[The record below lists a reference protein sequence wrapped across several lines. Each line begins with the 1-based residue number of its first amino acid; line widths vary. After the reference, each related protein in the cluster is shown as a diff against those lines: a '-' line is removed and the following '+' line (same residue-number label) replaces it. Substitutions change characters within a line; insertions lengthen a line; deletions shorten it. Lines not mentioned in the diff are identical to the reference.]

1 MSIPFLAFGVAV
13 IIASPHTPPAVVEAV
28 DVAPVWAGHPVG
40 FCLYTHADRQ
50 FVAYYD
56 AERHMTVAVRSL
68 GKTDWHT
75 VVLPESIVW
84 DSHNYITMAVDD
96 RGFIHLSGNMHVVP
110 LVYFRTTKPL
120 DVDTFERAPMVGE
133 RENRMT
139 YPVFMRGTDNELI
152 FTYRDGHS
160 GNGDQIYNVYD
171 LETQTWRRLLD
182 QPLTSGQGKMNAYL
196 HGPVRGPDGNWH
208 LCWVWRNHGGCETN
222 HDLSY
227 ARSAD
232 LVHWQTGAGTPLT
245 LPITLEN
252 ADVVDPVPV
261 KGGMIN
267 GNAKLG
273 FDSKRRPVISYH
285 KYDDAGNTQI
295 YNARL
300 EDGAWRIYQTTDWD
314 YRWDFSGGGSI
325 VFEVGLSG
333 VSVHDD
339 GALKQSYHNPKDG
352 SANWLLDEDTLK
364 PLQKLQLPPGYPPEL
379 SKVTSDFPGM
389 HIRRAGDSGRCD
401 EPGAWYVLQ
410 WETLRQNRDHP
421 REGPLPPPFM
431 LKVYKLRRAG

>member
-1 MSIPFLAFGVAV
+1 M
-13 IIASPHTPPAVVEAV
+13 IASPDAPPAVVEAV

-40 FCLYTHADRQ
+40 FCLYTHGDRQ

-56 AERHMTVAVRSL
+56 AERHMTVAVRTL
-68 GKTDWHT
+68 GQTHWHK
-75 VVLPESIVW
+75 VVLPESVVW

-171 LETQTWRRLLD
+171 IDTQTWRPLLD

-227 ARSAD
+227 ARSPD
-232 LVHWQTGAGTPLT
+232 LLHWQTGAGTPLT
-245 LPITLEN
+245 LPITIEN
-252 ADVVDPVPV
+252 VDVVDPVPV

-273 FDSKRRPVISYH
+273 FDSQRRPVISYH
-285 KYDDAGNTQI
+285 KYDDTGNTQI

-300 EDGAWRIYQTTDWD
+300 ENGEWRVYQTTGWD
-314 YRWDFSGGGSI
+314 YRWDFNGGGAI

-333 VSVHDD
+333 VNVHGD
-339 GALKQSYHNPKDG
+339 GTLEQSYRNPKDG

-364 PLQKLQLPPGYPPEL
+364 PIRKLKLPPTYPPEI
-379 SKVTSDFPGM
+379 SKLTSDFPGM
-389 HIRRAGDSGRCD
+389 HIRRAGDRGRCE
-401 EPGAWYVLQ
+401 EPGASYVLQ
-410 WETLRQNRDHP
+410 WETLRQNRDRP
-421 REGPLPPPFM
+421 RKGPLPPPFM
-431 LKVYKLRRAG
+431 LKVYKLKRPD